1 MSQPT
6 PALGSRRTNSALW
19 IGALLVVLGIAS
31 NVVSFLQLPSVA
43 FTWVTVVLPILSVVV
58 LLVGVVRAF
67 RQPMVFGGKISGTIV
82 TVIAVLLGALST
94 FGFIHA
100 RELPASSAA
109 PKVGQKA
116 PDFTLT
122 NTSGQQVTLSQLL
135 STPIETA
142 SGKAPKAV
150 LLVFYRG
157 YW

>member
-1 MSQPT
+1 M
-6 PALGSRRTNSALW
+6 
-19 IGALLVVLGIAS
+19 VLGILS
-31 NVVSFLQLPSVA
+31 NMMGFWKQLSVG
-43 FTWVTVVLPILSVVV
+43 FTWVALILPILSVVV

-67 RQPMVFGGKISGTIV
+67 SQPLVFGGKVSGTIV

-94 FGFIHA
+94 FGFVHA

-135 STPIETA
+135 STPVDAA

>member
-19 IGALLVVLGIAS
+19 IGALLMVLGILS
-31 NVVSFLQLPSVA
+31 NMVSFWKVPTVG
-43 FTWVTVVLPILSVVV
+43 FTWVAVVLPILSVVV

-82 TVIAVLLGALST
+82 TVVAVLLGALWT
-94 FGFIHA
+94 FGFVHA
-100 RELPASSAA
+100 RELPASSGA

-135 STPIETA
+135 STPIDTL

-150 LLVFYRG
+150 LLIFYRG